1 MGRVI
6 KFSATIEISGCV
18 LGYLG
23 TVVANVDQGNEPLR
37 PRDYTAYR
45 DESNLRL
52 ILDNNIEGIVVV
64 SRGGDFFF
72 FSCNP
77 WKSDRFERIKSFGDE
92 FYYFSF
98 FF

>member
-37 PRDYTAYR
+37 REIIPLTVT
-45 DESNLRL
+45 NL
-52 ILDNNIEGIVVV
+52 IYG
-64 SRGGDFFF
+64 
-72 FSCNP
+72 
-77 WKSDRFERIKSFGDE
+77 
-92 FYYFSF
+92 
-98 FF
+98 